1 MSVYFPDSPMPKR
14 LREEGSSEVDGSPLI
29 LNARDYNRHHR
40 ELHAID
46 CLLRGAGDDPR
57 GFETFLQSVEE
68 LADQVSQGVLLNSY
82 SGEIASGSTVPMPQT
97 DVSPT
102 TTSGAVGASDSEINA
117 IASAS
122 FPNSGY
128 LTKINAVRVE
138 QYCTDG
144 SAPDAGNRC
153 PVDSVKMYD
162 YADAID
168 GSSQFTIQETI
179 KYNGI
184 RVGDDEGMT
193 FLNCQRGLN
202 GTTAQDVVAAD
213 IAMLIP
219 GMATIMLTPARWSLQ
234 LGRPPA
240 PQAPALS
247 APAIARRRRRPRRDR
262 PTRRPDSRMPARIGS
277 TADPFQV
284 VVSNTAMLEAEC
296 HVYQQGSRQ
305 RPSDPIETAAFI
317 SYSWVTV
324 GNLIVPEGL
333 RTLNCLL

>member
-1 MSVYFPDSPMPKR
+1 MTAYFPDSPMPKR
-14 LREEGSSEVDGSPLI
+14 LRKEGPNEVDGSPLS

-68 LADQVSQGVLLNSY
+68 LANQVAQGVLLNSY

-102 TTSGAVGASDSEINA
+102 TTSGDVGAADSEINA

-138 QYCTDG
+138 QHCTDG
-144 SAPDAGNRC
+144 SAPDAGDRC
-153 PVDSVKMYD
+153 PVNSVKMYD
-162 YADAID
+162 YADAI
-168 GSSQFTIQETI
+168 GGASQFTIQEII

-202 GTTAQDVVAAD
+202 GTTAQDVAAAD
-213 IAMLIP
+213 TAMLIP
-219 GMATIMLTPARWSLQ
+219 GRATLMLTPARWS
-234 LGRPPA
+234 
-240 PQAPALS
+240 
-247 APAIARRRRRPRRDR
+247 
-262 PTRRPDSRMPARIGS
+262 IGS
-277 TADPFQV
+277 AADPFQV
-284 VVSNTAMLEAEC
+284 VVSNTATLEAEC

-305 RPSDPIETAAFI
+305 RPSDAIETAAFI
-317 SYSWVTV
+317 SYSWVMI